1 MSSFCVIGTTEIA
14 KDNHPQRAGR
24 SSLSSQAYLE
34 GYRPDLYTA
43 LVASENCM
51 SIVRRLTKPPADGKI
66 RNLAITA
73 AQTGGIVRRGG
84 FYHQKCRFL
93 QVKSRRK
100 HPENARIA

>member
-14 KDNHPQRAGR
+14 KDNHPQRARR

-43 LVASENCM
+43 LVASEKLYEHC
-51 SIVRRLTKPPADGKI
+51 AKI
-66 RNLAITA
+66 NEA
-73 AQTGGIVRRGG
+73 ARSRKNQKSCDNSRPDGGIVRRGG

-100 HPENARIA
+100 HPENAPIA